1 MYIIHQLF
9 TAHGFE
15 YVVAVTAVFVFIFIY
30 YLLSTERKY

>member
-1 MYIIHQLF
+1 MYAIEQLF

>member
-1 MYIIHQLF
+1 MYIIEQLS

-15 YVVAVTAVFVFIFIY
+15 YVIAVTAAFIFIFIY

>member
-1 MYIIHQLF
+1 MYITEQLF

-15 YVVAVTAVFVFIFIY
+15 YVVAVSAMFVFIFIY

>member
-1 MYIIHQLF
+1 MYAIEQLF

-15 YVVAVTAVFVFIFIY
+15 YVVAATTFFVFIFIY

>member
-1 MYIIHQLF
+1 MYSIEQLF

-15 YVVAVTAVFVFIFIY
+15 YVVAVTAAFVFIFIY